1 MHTIQLQPSYAIIS
15 FMAVQC
21 NAKHYFHNGWGW
33 LSVSPPFSKYVIRKD
48 RFNHVLSRHLMQF
61 WTQTWVKVTIGHVCR
76 LKIWP
81 LNSVVKR
88 YFAQGCF
95 LNLIYSMHDLIGL
108 YGLFTP
114 SKVRPI
120 TFLEK
125 AFFLTSF
132 LLWMDR
138 NSGYLAF

>member
-1 MHTIQLQPSYAIIS
+1 MHTIQLQSSYAVIS

-61 WTQTWVKVTIGHVCR
+61 WTQTWVKVTIGRVCR

-95 LNLIYSMHDLIGL
+95 LILIYSMHDLIGL
-108 YGLFTP
+108 YVLFTP
-114 SKVRPI
+114 SKIRPI

-132 LLWMDR
+132 LVWMDL

>member
-1 MHTIQLQPSYAIIS
+1 MHTIQLQSSYA
-15 FMAVQC
+15 FMAAQC

-48 RFNHVLSRHLMQF
+48 RFNHVLSRHLMQS

-95 LNLIYSMHDLIGL
+95 LNLIYSIHDLIGCC
-108 YGLFTP
+108 GLFTP
-114 SKVRPI
+114 STPSQ
-120 TFLEK
+120 EK

-132 LLWMDR
+132 FGV
-138 NSGYLAF
+138 NGS